1 MSPLPCIKAL
11 CWAHQS
17 SAGLCDT
24 SAGVTPLSPHL
35 PFPARGQSSPRVPAA
50 ASRARSPQCKHSCS
64 ICKNCTPQQVLPCPV
79 RGVQDESLQG
89 WPGRW
94 ELGSPAPPAED
105 LPGGSCTGTTVE
117 ERGSEHCHATTSPV
131 PSSPCSCSHHWG
143 GKCLLFPIQ
152 PGNLPGP
159 FSNKL
164 VEGRAPLCPP
174 KPFPSSACIQPV
186 SDRCLK
192 PPAMAPRA
200 GTCTTSLIC
209 CHGIRVTPCVLQR
222 APHHLVTAKKGDI
235 MNRML

>member
-1 MSPLPCIKAL
+1 MARPPHGYRLQCRVRDPP
-11 CWAHQS
+11 
-17 SAGLCDT
+17 SANT
-24 SAGVTPLSPHL
+24 
-35 PFPARGQSSPRVPAA
+35 PAA
-50 ASRARSPQCKHSCS
+50 SAKIAHPGSR
-64 ICKNCTPQQVLPCPV
+64 VLPCPV

-89 WPGRW
+89 WLLPLGRW

-117 ERGSEHCHATTSPV
+117 ERGSERCHATTSPV
-131 PSSPCSCSHHWG
+131 PSSPCSCSHLRG
-143 GKCLLFPIQ
+143 GKCLLFLIQ

-159 FSNKL
+159 PSNKL

-174 KPFPSSACIQPV
+174 KPFPSSACVQPV

-192 PPAMAPRA
+192 PPAMAPKA

-235 MNRML
+235 MNCML